1 MPWRVTVR
9 VGPKVE
15 RATHASLDEA
25 LAALEDR
32 AAALSQEAGR
42 PALDVRYRSF
52 EPAQQVA
59 ARLELAGPQRLMPS
73 VRAGLD
79 VRGDGS
85 SEAYVGRVRRQL
97 VKARRRETAAQA
109 LRREL
114 AARGRS
120 GAH

>member
-9 VGPKVE
+9 VGPRVE
-15 RATHASLDEA
+15 RATHDSLQDA
-25 LAALEDR
+25 LRALEDR
-32 AAALSQEAGR
+32 AQALSDAGER
-42 PALDVRYRSF
+42 PALDVRYRTYA
-52 EPAQQVA
+52 PAQQVA

-85 SEAYVGRVRRQL
+85 SEAYLGRVRRQL
-97 VKARRRETAAQA
+97 VEPRRRETPVQA

-114 AARGRS
+114 TALTR
-120 GAH
+120 